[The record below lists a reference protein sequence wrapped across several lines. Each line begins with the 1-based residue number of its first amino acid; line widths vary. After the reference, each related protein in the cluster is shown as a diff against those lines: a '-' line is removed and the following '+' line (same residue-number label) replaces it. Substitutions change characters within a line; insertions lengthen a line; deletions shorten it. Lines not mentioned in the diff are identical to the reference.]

1 MAGSPSEIT
10 FVVSGKSQGSEGIE
24 AAPEGATV
32 RSAVRVGARRGSS
45 DVVRITAKVDQ
56 DVVRVRITN
65 GPTLYLHPENALELM
80 RAQAGGVPEAT
91 RGGTAE
97 LPDDEV
103 AVPAQLS
110 WRGLD
115 STESAPT
122 TRGGGLPGGVVV
134 EGIDI
139 VTGIFKGKLEKKAA
153 DAILGKF
160 DGQVDAGVYALG
172 RDALES
178 LKGKPRVTGIGGA
191 DTTVLVLVHGTF
203 SSTAG
208 TFGKLWQ
215 MHPARVAELFGR
227 YEGKV
232 YALDHPTLGSSPFA
246 NAITL
251 VEALKP
257 GTRLHLVTHSRG
269 GLVAEA
275 LARVC
280 GGLGSSDAD
289 VALFRN
295 SKYDQHRAELT
306 RLAKMV
312 RDKAITVERVVR
324 VACPARG
331 TLLASRRL
339 DAYLS
344 VFKWGLELSGV
355 PVLPQF
361 VDFISDVARRR
372 AKPDEFPGLEAMM
385 PDHAFTQWLNAPGDP
400 IQGDLRVVAGDVQ
413 GDSVLTWLKTLLT
426 DAFYWT
432 DHDLVVQT
440 RSMYGGAP
448 RAEGGATFILDRGS
462 KVNHFNYFANER
474 TAHLITRA
482 LVEDKPEFFSAIGP
496 LSWAG
501 EDASGTRAARAAVLS
516 RGANFADRPAVFVLP
531 GILGSHL
538 KVDGK
543 RVWLSIRFVNNLDKL
558 QWNDDPKKPTRVV
571 ADGPVGKSY
580 DDLIEYLAET
590 HEVVPFSYDWR
601 RPIEDEA
608 RRLADEI
615 EKALVARERSQQPVR
630 IVAHSMGGLVARTLQ
645 LERPATWKRL
655 MSRPGARFL
664 MLGTPNSGS
673 FAPMQVMSGDDT
685 FGNLFTMVG
694 SLFAGKKAR
703 DLIAQMPGLVQ
714 LQAGLLNP
722 TQAFGQRDTWLK
734 LAEADEEKL
743 ARRRAEKS
751 LWHAEAEQVEDL
763 KWGVPSQSTLDQA
776 VALRKRLDEQ
786 VEKLGAETSN
796 ILLVVGSA
804 KTTPAGIGIHDGDVL
819 YSDTPLG
826 DGRVTLE
833 NALLKNVKT
842 WQVDAVHGELA
853 DARKAFDAYADLLTT
868 GDTTR
873 LTVVNLTR
881 ATRSGAGAIDLAQ
894 APVLTRSRPSRGQRA
909 DVPPSTMS
917 DVFSVSPER
926 VDPAPSTGARVEIR
940 VTNGNFKF
948 VRTSMMIGHYQSMK
962 LTGAEAVIDRLIGH
976 KMSESLRLRRY
987 PSAPGTSQVFSNVR
1001 RNPDNPFALPRPEA
1015 VIVIGL
1021 GEEGALR
1028 TADLID
1034 SVRLGVIAYAQR
1046 VVENAEQ
1053 TPSTFELASTL
1064 IGSGGITISAGASAQ
1079 AIARGVKLA
1088 NQQLLAEGWPV
1099 VSRLQLIE
1107 LYLDRAAEA
1116 VGALRTMGDAD
1127 LQGVVFD
1134 PHIENGVGG
1143 LPRPAEFSYRGAD
1156 YDLIAVRQRLVPREY
1171 KPPTKTNRPDDA
1183 SVDENEKREEREE
1196 NVEAAP
1202 GRELEFTL
1210 STQRA
1215 RDQVRGASAQSA
1227 LVDAL
1232 VKAGASDVNQDPRI
1246 GRTLFK
1252 LLVPI
1257 ELEPFLAGST
1267 SLQLQLD
1274 ADTAAY
1280 PWEMLDLKRIDADGR
1295 DDHLPWG
1302 IQTRLL
1308 RKLRT
1313 PEFRENP
1320 RSAMDGGV
1328 LVVGE
1333 PLCPPKLY
1341 PPLPGA
1347 KSEALEVAKVLGA
1360 EPLINGDALAVT
1372 NAVFDRS
1379 YAVLHIAG
1387 HGDIVEGNGG
1397 VVLSSGMTF
1406 GAREVKAMRIVPELA
1421 FINCCHLGKFA
1432 GAPERQK
1439 PRLRQSLPSFAA
1451 NVAEEL
1457 IKIGVRCVIA
1467 AGWAVDDD
1475 PAMLFARTFYSHLL
1489 RGHRFIDAVGQ
1500 ARTVTYARY
1509 PQSNTWAAYQCYGDP
1524 DWTYRSAKE
1533 SVATSRPRPP
1543 VASSRGLV
1551 LRLRTLVT
1559 RHKYDGVTPDEVRDE
1574 LKFLETLSKPEWL
1587 NLGNV
1592 AGGFG
1597 EAYGEIGA
1605 FEEAVAWYRRAVE
1618 AEDASAGLRALEQ
1631 LANMKARLG
1640 ERTGQRGLIDEAIE
1654 LLEHVVA
1661 AGRNLERMTLL
1672 GSAYR
1677 RLSKVVSQEEGTQ
1690 ALLEALECYEQAETF
1705 ARSANPAGYFYPAL
1719 NRMSVEVR
1727 LACRR
1732 GESARAF
1739 DPARVKEI
1747 NQSIALAAHDNPDF
1761 WSTVGKIELDV
1772 YDALLERRLT
1782 TVVDA
1787 ALFEIRDTVE
1797 RATSK
1802 KDWDSV
1808 FIQMRDTI
1816 EAWKHAPGLP
1826 PSERA
1831 AADKLLAAIPTD
1843 ERRDA
1848 QPVDEAP
1855 AQAPRRKTAR
1865 KAKKAKKARKG

>member
-1 MAGSPSEIT
+1 MNMAGSPSAIT
-10 FVVSGKSQGSEGIE
+10 FVVSGSQRTDAVE
-24 AAPEGATV
+24 PVPTGASV
-32 RSAVRVGARRGSS
+32 RSAVRVGARRGNTEL
-45 DVVRITAKVDQ
+45 VRITARVDQ
-56 DVVRVRITN
+56 DVVRVHIAN

-80 RAQAGGVPEAT
+80 RAQAGGVPEAR
-91 RGGTAE
+91 RGGPAGE

-103 AVPAQLS
+103 IVPSQLK

-115 STESAPT
+115 SAVNAPA
-122 TRGGGLPGGVVV
+122 TRGGASLGDVVIDGVDVITGL
-134 EGIDI
+134 
-139 VTGIFKGKLEKKAA
+139 FKGKLEKKAA
-153 DAILGKF
+153 EAILAKF
-160 DGQVDAGVYALG
+160 DGQVDAGVYAL
-172 RDALES
+172 RPNVLEA
-178 LKGKPRVTGIGGA
+178 LKGKPQVTGIGGA
-191 DTTVLVLVHGTF
+191 DVPVLVLVHGTF
-203 SSTAG
+203 SDTAG

-215 MHPARVAELFGR
+215 MHPGRVADLFAR
-227 YEGKV
+227 YEGRV
-232 YALDHPTLGSSPFA
+232 FALDHPTLGSSPFA

-251 VEALKP
+251 VKALKP

-280 GGLGSSDAD
+280 GGVGMSDAD
-289 VALFRN
+289 LAVFKDSRYA
-295 SKYDQHRAELT
+295 QHRGELAQLA
-306 RLAKMV
+306 RLV
-312 RDKAITVERVVR
+312 REREIKVDRVVR

-344 VFKWGLELSGV
+344 VFKWGLELANV
-355 PVLPQF
+355 PVLPHF

-385 PDHAFTQWLNAPGDP
+385 PDHAFTEWLNAPADP

-413 GDSVLTWLKTLLT
+413 GDSVLTWLKTLVT

-440 RSMYGGAP
+440 RSMYGGTP

-474 TAHLITRA
+474 TASLITRA
-482 LVEDKPEFFSAIGP
+482 VIDDKPELFSAIGP

-501 EDASGTRAARAAVLS
+501 EDASGTRAARAAVIS
-516 RGANFADRPAVFVLP
+516 RGTHFAERPAVFVLP

-558 QWNDDPKKPTRVV
+558 AWNEDPRKLARVV

-580 DDLIEYLAET
+580 DNLLEHLAES

-664 MLGTPNSGS
+664 MLGTPNAGS

-694 SLFAGKKAR
+694 SLFAGRQAR

-722 TQAFGQRDTWLK
+722 AQAFGARDTWLE
-734 LAEADEEKL
+734 LAAADEGKIE
-743 ARRRAEKS
+743 RRRQEKS
-751 LWHAEAEQVEDL
+751 LWHNEKEQVEEL
-763 KWGVPSQSTLDQA
+763 KWGVPSQATLDRA

-786 VEKLGAETSN
+786 AERLGAESSN

-826 DGRVTLE
+826 DGRVTLD
-833 NALLKNVKT
+833 NAVLRNVRT

-853 DARKAFDAYADLLTT
+853 DAKKAFEAYVELLTS

-873 LTVVNLTR
+873 LTSVNLAR
-881 ATRSGAGAIDLAQ
+881 ATRSGADAVDVAQ
-894 APVLTRSRPSRGQRA
+894 APMLTRSRPSRGQRA
-909 DVPPSTMS
+909 DVPPSAMS
-917 DVFSVSPER
+917 DVFSTPPER
-926 VDPAPSTGARVEIR
+926 AEAAPVSGARVHIR

-948 VRTSMMIGHYQSMK
+948 VRTPMMIGHYQSLK
-962 LTGAEAVIDRLIGH
+962 LTGAEAVIDRLIGN

-987 PSAPGTSQVFSNVR
+987 PSAAGTSQVFNNVR

-1028 TADLID
+1028 TAELID

-1046 VVENAEQ
+1046 VVENAEK

-1064 IGSGGITISAGASAQ
+1064 IGSGGITVSAGASAQ
-1079 AIARGVKLA
+1079 AIARGVRLA

-1127 LQGVVFD
+1127 LQDVVFD

-1156 YDLIAVRQRLVPREY
+1156 YDLIAVRQRLIPREDTRPK
-1171 KPPTKTNRPDDA
+1171 KPVTQLATEEEGEDA
-1183 SVDENEKREEREE
+1183 AQDGEM
-1196 NVEAAP
+1196 AP
-1202 GRELEFTL
+1202 ERELEFTL

-1232 VKAGASDVNQDPRI
+1232 VRAGASDVNQDPRI

-1274 ADTAAY
+1274 AETAAY
-1280 PWEMLDLKRIDADGR
+1280 PWEMLDLKRTDSDGR

-1320 RSAMDGGV
+1320 RSSLDGGV
-1328 LVVGE
+1328 LVIGA
-1333 PLCPPKLY
+1333 PKCPRTY

-1347 KSEALEVAKVLGA
+1347 EAEAKEVAKLLDA
-1360 EPLINGDALAVT
+1360 MPLINEDALAVT

-1387 HGDIVEGNGG
+1387 HGDIVDGNGG

-1421 FINCCHLGKFA
+1421 FVNCCHLGRMPGEAEK
-1432 GAPERQK
+1432 RK
-1439 PRLRQSLPSFAA
+1439 PRLRQSLPAFAA

-1475 PAMLFARTFYSHLL
+1475 AATLFARTFYSHLL

-1500 ARTVTYARY
+1500 ARTLTYARF

-1524 DWTYRSAKE
+1524 DWTYRNARE
-1533 SVATSRPRPP
+1533 TVTTSRPRPP

-1559 RHKYDGVTPDEVRDE
+1559 RHKYDGVKPDEVRDE
-1574 LKFLETLSKPEWL
+1574 LKFLETVSKPEWL

-1605 FEEAVAWYRRAVE
+1605 FEEAVSWYRRAVE

-1631 LANMKARLG
+1631 LGNMKARLG
-1640 ERTGQRGLIDEAIE
+1640 ERTGNRRLIEESIE

-1661 AGRNLERMTLL
+1661 TGRNLERLTLL
-1672 GSAYR
+1672 GSAHR
-1677 RLSKVVSQEEGTQ
+1677 RLSKVAPQAEGTA
-1690 ALLEALECYEQAETF
+1690 ALLKSLECYQEAEDF
-1705 ARSANPAGYFYPAL
+1705 ARSCNPNGFFYPAL

-1732 GESARAF
+1732 GESAREF
-1739 DPARVKEI
+1739 DPTRVKEI
-1747 NQSIALAAHDNPDF
+1747 NQSIEAASRENPDF
-1761 WSTVGKIELDV
+1761 WPTVGKIELDV
-1772 YDALLERRLT
+1772 YVALLKRRLSA
-1782 TVVDA
+1782 VVESA
-1787 ALFEIRDTVE
+1787 QFEIRDTVE
-1797 RATSK
+1797 RATSRK
-1802 KDWDSV
+1802 NWDSV
-1808 FIQMRDTI
+1808 FIQMRDTL
-1816 EAWKHAPGLP
+1816 EAWRHAPGL
-1826 PSERA
+1826 SAAERVA
-1831 AADKLLAAIPTD
+1831 GDKLLAAIPSD
-1843 ERRDA
+1843 EKPDAPPADRAPEPPARPPAKRSRR
-1848 QPVDEAP
+1848 VG
-1855 AQAPRRKTAR
+1855 KS
-1865 KAKKAKKARKG
+1865 KKAKRKG